1 MLLFLILLSGV
12 STPSS
17 SAPRS
22 VKTFAVYALSRGRGV
37 PPAAR
42 EALRKVRALVEK
54 DQKRGI
60 GVTMET
66 TRIGIEGET
75 RMCIDYKK
83 AAEGRRAYDRARAI
97 VKGIDLVNLVAE
109 PCAKNEKQEEKP

>member
-60 GVTMET
+60 GVTIET

-75 RMCIDYKK
+75 RMCIDYKN
-83 AAEGRRAYDRARAI
+83 ATDGRRAYDRARPI
-97 VKGIDLVNLVAE
+97 VTGLAPANLVAE
-109 PCAKNEKQEEKP
+109 PC

>member
-1 MLLFLILLSGV
+1 MLLLLILLSGV

-17 SAPRS
+17 NAPRS
-22 VKTFAVYALSRGRGV
+22 VKSFAVYVLSRGSGV
-37 PPAAR
+37 PSKAR

-60 GVTMET
+60 GVTIET

-83 AAEGRRAYDRARAI
+83 AADGRLAYDRVRVI